1 MGGSPFHPGKFFFSG
16 VGRVGRLRFVLG
28 AAVLIIVFDLYE
40 RLNPLICWIA
50 GWVFWPVWI
59 AAACCVL
66 SKRLHD
72 RGRAGWWSGLVLL
85 AFGLVWPWPEGWGEV
100 WLLVLVWAL
109 FDLAIAG
116 GQKGFNRFGPPPG
129 ALGQIG

>member
-1 MGGSPFHPGKFFFSG
+1 MGAAIHPGKFFFSG
-16 VGRVGRLRFVLG
+16 VGRIGRVRFWIG
-28 AAVLIIVFDLYE
+28 AVVLIALFDLYE
-40 RLNPLICWIA
+40 RLSPTVHWIT
-50 GWVFWPVWI
+50 GWVFWPVWL

-85 AFGLVWPWPEGWGEV
+85 AFALVWPWPEGWGEV

-109 FDLAIAG
+109 FDLGIAG
-116 GQKGFNRFGPPPG
+116 GERGFNRFGPPPG
-129 ALGQIG
+129 APGQIG